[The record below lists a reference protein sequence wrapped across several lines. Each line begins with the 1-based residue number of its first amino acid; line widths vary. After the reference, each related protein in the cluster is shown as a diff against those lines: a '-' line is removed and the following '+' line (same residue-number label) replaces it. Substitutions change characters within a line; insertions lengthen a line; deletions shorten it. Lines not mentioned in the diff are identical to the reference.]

1 MAKVE
6 YAVKSLGRD
15 SRGTELYLR
24 VVSHPGWSKYRAWG
38 IDNRGIIEFRGT
50 TGGYAKDIEEILR
63 RMVKAPQEPPEVVV
77 RTAKMLFAHFEAYL
91 RHINVYIDDFVGT
104 AVEYKDPESPYRS
117 FELFME
123 MRTARVD
130 VMDRV
135 VTESGE
141 VLGPAEPG
149 WVVVIS
155 CEYRGYDGVDGGGNH
170 VVTRKIAFRGR
181 INPEVVWAEM
191 MRVVKYAVNAL
202 PSE

>member
-24 VVSHPGWSKYRAWG
+24 VVSHPGWSNYRAWG

-50 TGGYAKDIEEILR
+50 TGGYTKDIEEILR
-63 RMVKAPQEPPEVVV
+63 RMVKAPWEPPEVVV
-77 RTAKMLFAHFEAYL
+77 RTAEMLFEHFEAYL
-91 RHINVYIDDFVGT
+91 RHVDVYDDDFVGT

-117 FELFME
+117 FVLHMAIS
-123 MRTARVD
+123 TIQVD

-135 VTESGE
+135 VTEGGE
-141 VLGPAEPG
+141 VLGSAEPG
-149 WVVVIS
+149 WVVTIS
-155 CEYRGYDGVDGGGNH
+155 CEYRGYDGVDGEGKH
-170 VVTRKIAFRGR
+170 LVRRKIAFRGR